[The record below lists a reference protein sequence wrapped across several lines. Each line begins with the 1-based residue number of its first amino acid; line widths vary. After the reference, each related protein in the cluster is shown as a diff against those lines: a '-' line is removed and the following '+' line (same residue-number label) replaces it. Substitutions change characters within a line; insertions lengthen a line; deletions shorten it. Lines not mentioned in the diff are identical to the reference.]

1 MPNTIIVKP
10 YFFHSLLMLVC
21 FVYVFTQPGI
31 ASAGMVAEI
40 KPGPIVKGYTIA
52 EGTPYFPETYK
63 YATITLVQ
71 GRALKNVKAR
81 VDLVENETQ
90 FVTANGAEGLLNR
103 GMVREVSF
111 ADTVDAV
118 ITQYKL
124 RTGFPP
130 IEKLT
135 KDNFYQ
141 VLADGRCI
149 FLKAIIKKVTE
160 IRNELP
166 GGVVKSYETQEDYY
180 IYAKGEMK
188 RWKKDK
194 DFILAE
200 LADKRSEVDQFVL
213 ANKTNFRN
221 AESVAKLVSYYN
233 SL

>member
-1 MPNTIIVKP
+1 MRNTIIVKP
-10 YFFHSLLMLVC
+10 YFFRPLLILIC
-21 FVYVFTQPGI
+21 FVYVFALPVI
-31 ASAGMVAEI
+31 ASSDNVGAI
-40 KPGPIVKGYTIA
+40 IPGPISKRYFAAG
-52 EGTPYFPETYK
+52 GSPYFSETYK
-63 YATITLVQ
+63 YATIILVQ

-90 FVTANGAEGLLNR
+90 FISANGAEGLLNR
-103 GMVREVSF
+103 GMVREVSY
-111 ADTVDAV
+111 ADTTDSI

-124 RTGFPP
+124 RTGFPS

-166 GGVVKSYETQEDYY
+166 GGVVKSYETLEEYY

-200 LADKRSEVDQFVL
+200 LADKKTEVDQFVL
-213 ANKTNFRN
+213 TNKTNFRN
-221 AESVAKLVSYYN
+221 VESVVKLVSYYN